1 MQPPDCELP
10 FELMFDA
17 SNYALGVVLS
27 QRIDKP
33 SHVIAYASCTLDATQ
48 VNYTTTENELLA
60 IVFALDKFKSY
71 LFFSHIIVFTNH
83 AALKYLLKKLD
94 AKPRF
99 IRWMLLLQE
108 FNIEIKE
115 NSGAKNLVAD
125 HLSRIEGPIDSF
137 HIRDNFPDEHLIHLH
152 SLHVTPWFSNI
163 VNFIVVSIVPP
174 QRCLVS
180 GPVSP

>member
-71 LFFSHIIVFTNH
+71 LFFSRYKSPP
-83 AALKYLLKKLD
+83 L
-94 AKPRF
+94 PRP
-99 IRWMLLLQE
+99 
-108 FNIEIKE
+108 
-115 NSGAKNLVAD
+115 NSSKVELP
-125 HLSRIEGPIDSF
+125 S
-137 HIRDNFPDEHLIHLH
+137 
-152 SLHVTPWFSNI
+152 
-163 VNFIVVSIVPP
+163 SI
-174 QRCLVS
+174 L
-180 GPVSP
+180 